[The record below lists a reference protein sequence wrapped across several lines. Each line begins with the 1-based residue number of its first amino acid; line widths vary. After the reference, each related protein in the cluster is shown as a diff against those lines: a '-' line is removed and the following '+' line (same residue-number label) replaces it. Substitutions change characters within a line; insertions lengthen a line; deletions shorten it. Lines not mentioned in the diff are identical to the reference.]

1 MTSKSIGSF
10 DLYMFDVRCS
20 RLNFLNIVQALKTTL
35 DCLKKPRK
43 IVKTNA
49 ITFEATSKTEGI
61 LEMEHFFTIILDPSV
76 VQSSTWYIGT
86 LYLQR
91 VSFGRKRDN

>member
-10 DLYMFDVRCS
+10 DLYMSDVRCS
-20 RLNFLNIVQALKTTL
+20 RLNFLNKVKALKTKL
-35 DCLKKPRK
+35 DYSKPPRK

-61 LEMEHFFTIILDPSV
+61 LEMEHFSL
-76 VQSSTWYIGT
+76 
-86 LYLQR
+86 
-91 VSFGRKRDN
+91 